1 MNLAEAKSFLKESV
15 LVALPAVA
23 KFILMNSPDSKAT
36 LAIWSEAIEGLEL
49 VDCKKVLSEW
59 VCGTRDPLTDAEV
72 ANFPSTLIAA
82 CRPISF
88 KKAHSGPLD
97 EIRRVDPSQQSA
109 IPMRPYLNRIWDLR
123 SRLKSGEITL
133 EQFKQG
139 EQEVLD
145 QHEQDQRASRSKASS
160 SVSIKASENS
170 TEVEPW

>member
-1 MNLAEAKSFLKESV
+1 MNITEAKYFLKESV
-15 LVALPAVA
+15 FVAIPAVA
-23 KFILMNSPDSKAT
+23 KFILMNSPDHKAT

-49 VDCKKVLSEW
+49 ADCQKVLSEW
-59 VCGTRDPLTDAEV
+59 VRGTRDPLTDAEV

-97 EIRRVDPSQQSA
+97 EIRRVDPAQQSA
-109 IPMRPYLNRIWDLR
+109 IPMKPYLDRIWDLR

>member
-1 MNLAEAKSFLKESV
+1 MNITEAKSFLKESV
-15 LVALPAVA
+15 FVALPAVA

-36 LAIWSEAIEGLEL
+36 LAIWSEAIEGLAL

-59 VCGTRDPLTDAEV
+59 VRGTRDPLTDVEV

-88 KKAHSGPLD
+88 KKTHSGPLD
-97 EIRRVDPSQQSA
+97 EIRRVDHGKQSA
-109 IPMRPYLNRIWDLR
+109 IPMKPYLDRILDLR

-133 EQFKQG
+133 DQFKQG

>member
-15 LVALPAVA
+15 FVALPAVA
-23 KFILMNSPDSKAT
+23 KFILMNSPDNKAT

-59 VCGTRDPLTDAEV
+59 VRGTRDPLTDAEV

-97 EIRRVDPSQQSA
+97 EIRRVDPQQSA
-109 IPMRPYLNRIWDLR
+109 IPMKPYLDRIWDLR
-123 SRLKSGEITL
+123 RRLQSGEITL
-133 EQFKQG
+133 EQFKEG
-139 EQEVLD
+139 KQEILD
-145 QHEQDQRASRSKASS
+145 QHGRDHQAAIDKAS
-160 SVSIKASENS
+160 VMKGRIK
-170 TEVEPW
+170 

>member
-15 LVALPAVA
+15 FVALPAVA

-49 VDCKKVLSEW
+49 ADCKKVLSEW
-59 VCGTRDPLTDAEV
+59 VRGIRDPLTDAEV

-97 EIRRVDPSQQSA
+97 EIRRVDPSQQTA
-109 IPMRPYLNRIWDLR
+109 IPMRPYLDRIWDLR
-123 SRLKSGEITL
+123 SRLQSGEITL
-133 EQFKQG
+133 EQFMQG
-139 EQEVLD
+139 EQEVLN
-145 QHEQDQRASRSKASS
+145 QHGQDHRAATDKASAT
-160 SVSIKASENS
+160 KGRN
-170 TEVEPW
+170 

>member
-15 LVALPAVA
+15 FVALPAVA

-49 VDCKKVLSEW
+49 AVCQKILSEW
-59 VCGTRDPLTDAEV
+59 VRGTRDPLTDAEV

-88 KKAHSGPLD
+88 KKTHSGPLD
-97 EIRRVDPSQQSA
+97 EIRRVDPSHQSA
-109 IPMRPYLNRIWDLR
+109 IPMKPYLNRIWDLR

-145 QHEQDQRASRSKASS
+145 QHEQDQRASRSKASP
-160 SVSIKASENS
+160 SVSIKVSEAS